1 MINQICSLT
10 LLRSL
15 FSDLDEY
22 HGKQLK
28 ELKGYYEKATSEH
41 DNYRKAAQA
50 SMDAMGEKYDYHNY
64 DLGVDQELAFEAFAA
79 ESHLNFYYETLSQQ
93 QLSLLEMKVLY
104 LYKEV
109 EIRLKT
115 IIANQ
120 YNKST
125 KQLSNLKLI
134 CEYFKSKGVI
144 LERIEGY
151 RNVDSLRL
159 VANDLKHSI
168 KINKSRKIPEFTDL
182 TEFTEESLEKFMHIK
197 LYQVEMFLSYVVRE
211 SSGQSATNSSDE
223 SDFGIPF

>member
-22 HGKQLK
+22 HDKQLK
-28 ELKGYYEKATSEH
+28 ELKFYYEKAGSEH
-41 DNYRKAAQA
+41 DNYKKSAQA
-50 SMDAMGEKYDYHNY
+50 SMDTMGEEYDYHNY
-64 DLGVDQELAFEAFAA
+64 DLGVDQELAFEALAA
-79 ESHLNFYYETLSQQ
+79 AAHLNFYNEMLSQQ

-109 EIRLKT
+109 EIRLKI

-125 KQLSNLKLI
+125 KQLSNFKLI
-134 CEYFKSKGVI
+134 CDYFKSKEVS
-144 LERIEGY
+144 LENIEDY
-151 RNVDSLRL
+151 KNVDSLRL

-168 KINKSRKIPEFTDL
+168 QINKSREIPEFKDL
-182 TEFTEESLEKFMHIK
+182 TEFTVESLEKFMHSK
-197 LYQVEMFLSYVVRE
+197 LYQVEMFLSDVVRE

>member
-1 MINQICSLT
+1 MNNQICSLT

-22 HGKQLK
+22 HAKQLK
-28 ELKGYYEKATSEH
+28 ELKGYYEKVTSEH
-41 DNYRKAAQA
+41 DNYRKAAQT
-50 SMDAMGEKYDYHNY
+50 SMDTMGEEYDYHNY
-64 DLGVDQELAFEAFAA
+64 DLGVDQELLFEALVAKA
-79 ESHLNFYYETLSQQ
+79 HLNFYNETLSQQ

-134 CEYFKSKGVI
+134 CDYFKSKGVN
-144 LERIEGY
+144 LEHFDDYG
-151 RNVDSLRL
+151 NLDSLRL

-168 KINKSRKIPEFTDL
+168 KINKSREIPEFTDL
-182 TEFTEESLEKFMHIK
+182 TEFTVESLEKFMHNK
-197 LYQVEMFLSYVVRE
+197 LYQVEMFLSDVVQE

>member
-1 MINQICSLT
+1 MIDQIWSLT

-50 SMDAMGEKYDYHNY
+50 SMHDYHNY
-64 DLGVDQELAFEAFAA
+64 DCGVDQELAFEALAA
-79 ESHLNFYYETLSQQ
+79 EAHLNFYNETLSQQ

-134 CEYFKSKGVI
+134 CDYFKSKGVNF
-144 LERIEGY
+144 EHIEDY

-168 KINKSRKIPEFTDL
+168 KINKSREIPEFTDL
-182 TEFTEESLEKFMHIK
+182 TEFTVESLEKFMHSK
-197 LYQVEMFLSYVVRE
+197 LYQVEMFLSDVVRE

-223 SDFGIPF
+223 SDCGIPF